1 LKPPVPRRSAK
12 LLPVKPPL
20 VFISYS
26 HHDDDARK
34 TLDKH
39 LIQLK
44 REGVEVWFDGDILP
58 GAEIDPDVRR
68 MLKRAHVFVALGSP
82 DYLNSTY
89 CFDTEY
95 GYAIRKAARKQ
106 VHVVVALLRAC
117 QWRHTRMARYK
128 LLPKDGKP
136 VDQWARRGDAYEDIV
151 EGIRAVVKVVRR
163 DREALAT
170 TAAATGKPK
179 RSSSKTVAKT
189 PAAGGSAAAAKKSVA
204 ARPKV
209 SKDSSVAS
217 SKTPRKRS
225 ATDAAAKGR
234 PAGTG
239 RAKRP

>member
-1 LKPPVPRRSAK
+1 M
-12 LLPVKPPL
+12 KPPL

-26 HHDDDARK
+26 HLDDDARK

-68 MLKRAHVFVALGSP
+68 MLKRADVFVALGSP

-89 CFDTEY
+89 CFETEY

-151 EGIRAVVKVVRR
+151 EGIRAVVKAVRR
-163 DREALAT
+163 DREALARVPP
-170 TAAATGKPK
+170 GKPK
-179 RSSSKTVAKT
+179 RSPPKPVAKT
-189 PAAGGSAAAAKKSVA
+189 PAGGRSAAAAKKTVA
-204 ARPKV
+204 PRPKID
-209 SKDSSVAS
+209 KDLSVAS
-217 SKTPRKRS
+217 PKKPRKRP
-225 ATDAAAKGR
+225 ATATATAAKRKPVG
-234 PAGTG
+234 PV

>member
-1 LKPPVPRRSAK
+1 
-12 LLPVKPPL
+12 VKPPL

-26 HHDDDARK
+26 HRDDDARK

-68 MLKRAHVFVALGSP
+68 MLKRADVFVALGSP

-89 CFDTEY
+89 CFETEY

-163 DREALAT
+163 DREAMA
-170 TAAATGKPK
+170 TAAATGNPK
-179 RSSSKTVAKT
+179 RSSSKKVAKT
-189 PAAGGSAAAAKKSVA
+189 SAVGGSAAAAKKSVA
-204 ARPKV
+204 ARKV

-225 ATDAAAKGR
+225 ATDAAAKGK
-234 PAGTG
+234 PAGAG

>member
-1 LKPPVPRRSAK
+1 LKPPAPRRSAK
-12 LLPVKPPL
+12 PPEVKSPL

-26 HHDDDARK
+26 HRDDDARK

-58 GAEIDPDVRR
+58 GAEINPDVRR
-68 MLKRAHVFVALGSP
+68 MLKRADVFVALGSP

-89 CFDTEY
+89 CFETEY

-170 TAAATGKPK
+170 AATGKPK

-189 PAAGGSAAAAKKSVA
+189 PAVGGSAAAAKKSVA
-204 ARPKV
+204 ARKV
-209 SKDSSVAS
+209 SKASSVAS

-225 ATDAAAKGR
+225 ATDAAAKGK
-234 PAGTG
+234 PAEPG

>member
-1 LKPPVPRRSAK
+1 MKPPVTRRSAK

-68 MLKRAHVFVALGSP
+68 MLKRADVFVALGSP

-170 TAAATGKPK
+170 AATGKPK
-179 RSSSKTVAKT
+179 RSSSKTVATT

-204 ARPKV
+204 ARSKV

-225 ATDAAAKGR
+225 ATDSAAKGK
-234 PAGTG
+234 PAGLG
-239 RAKRP
+239 RAKRQ